1 MAEITA
7 QKVNELRART
17 GQGMM
22 ECKRVLTE
30 ASGDVDKAIDI
41 FRKRG
46 VKAGLAERAATEGR
60 VVGVVADNASA
71 GCHGWRRTTG
81 VRRSAGS

>member
-30 ASGDVDKAIDI
+30 AEVELLRDKM
-41 FRKRG
+41 
-46 VKAGLAERAATEGR
+46 AE
-60 VVGVVADNASA
+60 
-71 GCHGWRRTTG
+71 
-81 VRRSAGS
+81 